1 MDRLPILE
9 FESLLKTTVWGGRR
23 LGELLGKP
31 LPGEEPVGESWEV
44 ADLPDDQSVVGGGPF
59 DGVSLSALREQRRE
73 ELLGDAPLP
82 GGRFPLLIKF
92 IDAQRTLSVQ
102 VHPDEAACARIG
114 QGARPK
120 TEAWYVID
128 RDPGAA
134 LYVGLRSGV
143 DREAFARA
151 IREGEVASLLHRM
164 PVDPGDFAFLP
175 AGTVHAIGE
184 GIVLA
189 EVQQAS
195 DTTYRV
201 FDWNRVGLDG
211 KPRQLHVEHA
221 LEATNYDPVGPPE
234 PRKPASGRAG
244 IACPFFEMELV
255 RDRAD
260 ACLAGSGPAILLG
273 VKGGGARSVRA
284 DGDEAEIVMGRTLL
298 VPAER
303 AAVVELGGSG
313 DLEVLAVR
321 IPDLASQPAS
331 G

>member
-9 FESLLKTTVWGGRR
+9 FEPLLKTTVWGGRR

-31 LPGEEPVGESWEV
+31 FSGEEPVGESWEV
-44 ADLPDDQSVVGGGPF
+44 VDLPDDRSIVRGGPF
-59 DGVSLSALREQRRE
+59 GGASLSDLREQRRE
-73 ELLGDAPLP
+73 ELLGGAPLL

-114 QGARPK
+114 AGARPK

-134 LYVGLRSGV
+134 LYVGLQPGV

-151 IREGEVASLLHRM
+151 IRDGDVASLLHRM

-211 KPRQLHVEHA
+211 RPRQLHVEQA
-221 LEATNYDPVGPPE
+221 LEATSYDRVGPPE
-234 PRKPASGRAG
+234 PRKPASGRTG
-244 IACPFFEMELV
+244 IASPFFEMELV
-255 RDRAD
+255 RDRSESRLD
-260 ACLAGSGPAILLG
+260 GSGPAILMG
-273 VKGGGARSVRA
+273 VRGAGSRSVRA
-284 DGDEAEIVMGRTLL
+284 DGDEAEIEMGRTLL
-298 VPAER
+298 VPSER
-303 AAVVELGGSG
+303 AAVVEIEGSG

-321 IPDLASQPAS
+321 VPDLASVSAS